1 MRSCYSHFVT
11 LPSLWWRG
19 HCDCPLL
26 SDSHLPALAPLGIEL
41 KPHGLPAGPWR
52 WQAHSWLSD
61 LSGVLCQDHSWLSN
75 LSGSVLLSPW
85 NVLPGHAPPH
95 QGQFPSFLPICTL
108 RSSLAALLKLHLI
121 TLLATNTYIHLIFPF
136 LFVFIQVLISLKYS
150 VLLIF
155 LTIICL
161 SLDSKFH
168 EDRYMVSF

>member
-1 MRSCYSHFVT
+1 MTAHYFPTLISQLLPHWALSSSHMASLLVLEGDRLTPDSAICQECFVRIT
-11 LPSLWWRG
+11 P
-19 HCDCPLL
+19 
-26 SDSHLPALAPLGIEL
+26 DSAI
-41 KPHGLPAGPWR
+41 
-52 WQAHSWLSD
+52 
-61 LSGVLCQDHSWLSN
+61 CQDLCFSLPGMS
-75 LSGSVLLSPW
+75 S
-85 NVLPGHAPPH
+85 PGHAPPH